1 MQRKVLCLVPE
12 GSHGLHAQR
21 AKLLT
26 KRLQQDTD
34 ADITTY
40 YPARN
45 QGRAT
50 AIKETKELLRQKFDM
65 VYMEG
70 TGIGT
75 GLPLI
80 AAGRRGQKYIVSSG
94 DPIKG
99 FFRNTQGRAAATLFG
114 WYERQLM
121 LKCRAFVG
129 WTPYLSGRA
138 LELGA
143 PRAATIEGGADL
155 SLFSAPTPEAKLCA
169 RQSFGLDPNHIV
181 CVVVGSLLW
190 SQPQKYTY
198 GLELVEMMKF
208 IKRQDVSVLI
218 VGDGN
223 GRQILE
229 SRVPPEMKNR
239 IVFTGRIDFK
249 DVPRAFHAADV
260 GFVTQ
265 TLDGLG
271 SYRLT
276 TKLPEYLASGLG
288 VAMSPIPG
296 FYDYVFKAGWPLPA
310 AHPSSTE
317 FHKGCAALLD
327 NMNKEELNHKSK
339 EAVDLAKQR
348 FDYAELAARFS
359 KFVQDVW

>member
-1 MQRKVLCLVPE
+1 MQRSVLCLVPE

-26 KRLQQDTD
+26 QRLQQDTD
-34 ADITTY
+34 AEITTY
-40 YPARN
+40 YPTRD

-50 AIKETKELLRQKFDM
+50 AIKETSQLLRQKFDM

-80 AAGRRGQKYIVSSG
+80 SAGRRGQKYIVSSG

-99 FFRNTQGRAAATLFG
+99 FFQNTQGKAAATFFG
-114 WYERQLM
+114 WYEKQLM

-138 LELGA
+138 MELGA
-143 PRAATIEGGADL
+143 KRAATIEGGADL
-155 SLFSAPTPEAKLCA
+155 SLFSAPSPEAKLAA
-169 RQSFGLDPNHIV
+169 RQSFGLHPDHIV

-198 GLELVEMMKF
+198 GLELVEMLKF
-208 IKRQDVSVLI
+208 IQRPDVSVLI

-223 GRQILE
+223 GRKILE
-229 SRVPPEMKNR
+229 SRVPTAMKNR

-249 DVPRAFHAADV
+249 DVPKAFHASDI

-271 SYRLT
+271 NYRLT

-296 FYDYVFKAGWPLPA
+296 FYDYVLDAGWALPE
-310 AHPSSTE
+310 AHPNSE
-317 FHKGCAALLD
+317 KFHRGCAALLD
-327 NMNKEELNHKSK
+327 SLQKEDITRKSAT
-339 EAVDLAKQR
+339 AVTLAAER
-348 FDYAELAARFS
+348 FDYDALAGRFS
-359 KFVQDVW
+359 QFVQDLW